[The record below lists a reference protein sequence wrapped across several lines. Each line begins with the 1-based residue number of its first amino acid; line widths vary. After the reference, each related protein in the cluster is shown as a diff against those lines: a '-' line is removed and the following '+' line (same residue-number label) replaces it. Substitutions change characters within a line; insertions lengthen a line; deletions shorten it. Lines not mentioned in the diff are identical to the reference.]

1 MIEERARQRLP
12 CVSGLRVSQRRNY
25 SILVW
30 NETSLRGFRK
40 ASKRRYGNVRSP
52 NGREVADAY
61 IWYAVAAGRAPILS
75 DGLQARRGWMPRG
88 HFRYQRISLSSL
100 GPSTPYNGLMAIT
113 ILMPTTVAV
122 MQLKI

>member
-30 NETSLRGFRK
+30 NETSLQGFRK

-52 NGREVADAY
+52 YGREVAISDM
-61 IWYAVAAGRAPILS
+61 WHRGPHVAFREITGRADSNSII
-75 DGLQARRGWMPRG
+75 R
-88 HFRYQRISLSSL
+88 
-100 GPSTPYNGLMAIT
+100 
-113 ILMPTTVAV
+113 
-122 MQLKI
+122 